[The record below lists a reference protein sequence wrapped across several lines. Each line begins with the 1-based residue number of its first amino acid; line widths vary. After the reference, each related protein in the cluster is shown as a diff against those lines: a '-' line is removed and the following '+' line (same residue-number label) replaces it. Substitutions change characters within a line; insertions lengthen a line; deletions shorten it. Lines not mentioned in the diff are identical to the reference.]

1 MIRKI
6 LLLIALAISVQ
17 SLTGQRLTILHTND
31 MHSRLWGYSPESEY
45 TPLTI
50 SDDQTK
56 GGFARIASIISEYRN
71 KQAESLLVV
80 DAGDFLMGTIFHTAE
95 AKTGFQL
102 RLMKEMGYDMI
113 GLGNHEFDFGP
124 KELARI
130 LSKSAEQPI
139 PGLLLSNIVFDSTK
153 TADDSLE
160 ALYSSGI
167 VEPYRIITRN
177 GLKIG
182 FFALIGDNAESVAP
196 NAAPVQFSDR
206 TLTAKYY
213 ARLLK
218 QEEKA
223 DVVICL
229 SHSGL
234 MFDPE
239 TGWKGED
246 MELAEMVPDID
257 VIISGH
263 THTSL
268 TKPLIVNNIPIVQAG
283 SEGQF
288 VGKLEIE
295 MVNGEVKI
303 ISGDLIPVN
312 DLIPGDPTVHRM
324 IAAQQNLIAADLFN
338 GYDFKIDQ
346 PILETSYNVRFNQ
359 EKNLET
365 SNLGPFLADAL
376 YYYAREADPSP
387 TDAVMIS
394 AGLIRDEIMTGKSGI
409 LLPADL
415 FRIFPLGMSDHDGT
429 FGYAMSKIYVTGREL
444 KNILDAML
452 IAKNKSSDYYP
463 YWSGIRYKVNTARMP
478 LDRVYE
484 IEVGNDQEGYQK
496 IDLSKDP
503 SKLYGLVTNNYVMKF
518 FGVIKSSTMGLLKV
532 VPKFADGTPVTNFD
546 DARMDLDPGKPGI
559 QEAKEW
565 AGLLTYASKL
575 PDLNGNGIPDMPE
588 KYKNVI
594 GSSESKSSINPVL
607 FFKGTNGINV
617 APAVLVTAILA
628 GTALILI
635 L

>member
-1 MIRKI
+1 MPTKSKTSTTYKLSVMIRKLFF
-6 LLLIALAISVQ
+6 LLALTISAQ
-17 SLTGQRLTILHTND
+17 SLIGQRLTILHTND

-50 SDDQTK
+50 NDDQTT
-56 GGFARIASIISEYRN
+56 GGFARIASMIAEYRN

-130 LSKSAEQPI
+130 LGKSAEQPI
-139 PGLLLSNIVFDSTK
+139 PGLVLSNIVFDSTS

-160 ALYSSGI
+160 TLFTTGI
-167 VEPYRIITRN
+167 LEPYRTINRN

-196 NAAPVQFSDR
+196 NSAPAQFSDR
-206 TLTAKYY
+206 ILTAKYY

-234 MFDPE
+234 MFDPKN
-239 TGWKGED
+239 GWQGED
-246 MELAEMVPDID
+246 MELAKMVPDID

-283 SEGQF
+283 SEGRF

-295 MVNGEVKI
+295 MVNGELKI
-303 ISGDLIPVN
+303 ISGELLPVN
-312 DLIPGDPTVHRM
+312 DQIPGDPTIHRM
-324 IAAQQNLIAADLFN
+324 ITAQQNLIAADLFK

-346 PILETSYNVRFNQ
+346 PILETTYDVRFNQ

-376 YYYAREADPSP
+376 YYYAREVDSNP
-387 TDAVMIS
+387 TDVVMIS
-394 AGLIRDEIMTGKSGI
+394 AGLVRDEILTGQSGT

-444 KNILDAML
+444 KSILDAML
-452 IAKNKSSDYYP
+452 IAKNKSSDYFP
-463 YWSGIRYKVNTARMP
+463 YWSGLRYKVNTARVP

-484 IEVGNDQEGYQK
+484 IELGNDRDGYQK

-503 SKLYGLVTNNYVMKF
+503 NKLYGLVSNNYVMKF

-546 DARMDLDPGKPGI
+546 DARIDLDPNQNRHSGSQGMGRIADLCIKATRSQWQWDSG
-559 QEAKEW
+559 
-565 AGLLTYASKL
+565 YASEVQEG
-575 PDLNGNGIPDMPE
+575 D
-588 KYKNVI
+588 
-594 GSSESKSSINPVL
+594 
-607 FFKGTNGINV
+607 
-617 APAVLVTAILA
+617 
-628 GTALILI
+628 
-635 L
+635 